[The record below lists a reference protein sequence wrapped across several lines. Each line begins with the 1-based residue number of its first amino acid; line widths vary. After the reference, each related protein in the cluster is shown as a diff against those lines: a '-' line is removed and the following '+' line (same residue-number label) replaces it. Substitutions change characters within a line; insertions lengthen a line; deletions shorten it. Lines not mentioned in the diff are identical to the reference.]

1 MQRPDYAGDAM
12 SQPLATIY
20 TVGHSRHS
28 LPMLR
33 GLLMSHG
40 IGLLVDV
47 RRYPTS
53 RIAPQYR
60 QTPLRA
66 ELTEAGIGY
75 LYLGKEWGGLLG
87 ATETDAAAQAR
98 FTAGLIRLQPV
109 LAPTPL
115 ALMCAEADPRRCHR
129 AHWIAP
135 RLQAVGH
142 AVQHIL
148 PDGTLLRHDALDLVS
163 RRPGRTAPDSATQL
177 GLPFPEDLG

>member
-1 MQRPDYAGDAM
+1 M
-12 SQPLATIY
+12 SRSLATIY
-20 TVGHSRHS
+20 TVGHSRHP

-66 ELTEAGIGY
+66 ALTEAGIGY
-75 LYLGKEWGGLLG
+75 LYLGQEWGGLLG
-87 ATETDAAAQAR
+87 ATETDAAAQVR

-135 RLQAVGH
+135 RLQAVSH
-142 AVQHIL
+142 PVRHIL

-163 RRPGRTAPDSATQL
+163 RQPGRTAPDSATQL
-177 GLPFPEDLG
+177 GLPFPEELG

>member
-1 MQRPDYAGDAM
+1 M
-12 SQPLATIY
+12 SQPIATIY
-20 TVGHSRHS
+20 TVGHSRHP

-66 ELTEAGIGY
+66 ALSEAGIGY
-75 LYLGKEWGGLLG
+75 LYLGQEWGGLLG

-129 AHWIAP
+129 AHWIAS

-148 PDGTLLRHDALDLVS
+148 PDGTLLRHDALDPVS
-163 RRPGRTAPDSATQL
+163 RRPGRDRSSLPGQL
-177 GLPFPEDLG
+177 GLPFPKELD

>member
-1 MQRPDYAGDAM
+1 M
-12 SQPLATIY
+12 SRSLATIY
-20 TVGHSRHS
+20 TVGHSRHP

-66 ELTEAGIGY
+66 ALTEAGIGY
-75 LYLGKEWGGLLG
+75 LYLGQEWGGLLE
-87 ATETDAAAQAR
+87 AIETDAAAEAR

-109 LAPTPL
+109 LAPAPL

-148 PDGTLLRHDALDLVS
+148 PDGTLLRHDALDPVS
-163 RRPGRTAPDSATQL
+163 RQPGRAQSSPPAQL
-177 GLPFPEDLG
+177 SRPFPEELG

>member
-1 MQRPDYAGDAM
+1 M
-12 SQPLATIY
+12 SQPLATLY
-20 TVGHSRHS
+20 TVGHAHHP
-28 LPMLR
+28 LPILL
-33 GLLMSHG
+33 GLLASHG

-66 ELTEAGIGY
+66 ALSEAGIGY
-75 LYLGKEWGGLLG
+75 LYLGREWGGLLG
-87 ATETDAAAQAR
+87 ASETDAAAQAR

-148 PDGTLLRHDALDLVS
+148 PDGTLLSHDALDPVS
-163 RRPGRTAPDSATQL
+163 RRPGRARPSSPAQL
-177 GLPFPEDLG
+177 GLPFPEELG